1 MAFLDAVKRAV
12 FVQEANEQN
21 HVAPQQPAPA
31 QPLMQSSV
39 EGGEISIPV
48 NGTTVEINEGLL
60 DTLEQ
65 KIKAANIPG
74 PDYIELKEA
83 AENAN
88 LVASEPDEKKRW
100 SSAYIMMKS
109 FNPQANL
116 TKKKIL
122 DAVNHYIGII
132 RQEINT
138 GQAELK
144 ELRLRDITKE
154 HDECGKLEKEIAN
167 LEKQLEQKKDT
178 LAKKQQKIQDSQN
191 KYDHQEQV
199 FNHTT
204 QFVINMLE
212 GDKQKIENYIND

>member
-1 MAFLDAVKRAV
+1 MGMLFE
-12 FVQEANEQN
+12 QENGNQI
-21 HVAPQQPAPA
+21 PGAPA
-31 QPLMQSSV
+31 QPAPSQPTMQSSV
-39 EGGEISIPV
+39 ESGEISIPV
-48 NGTTVEINEGLL
+48 NGATVEINEGLL

-83 AENAN
+83 AENPT
-88 LVASEPDEKKRW
+88 LVASEPEEKKRW

-116 TKKKIL
+116 SKKKIL

-154 HDECGKLEKEIAN
+154 HEECGELEKEIAKI
-167 LEKQLEQKKDT
+167 EKQLEQKKDT
-178 LAKKQQKIQDSQN
+178 LAKKKKKIEDSQA

-212 GDKQKIENYIND
+212 GDKQKIEQYIND